1 MPPPIPRTAA
11 DPLVELDEIA
21 CRVGLFLAAAGATGV
36 ARSPAAPRHR
46 PIAGLLGALFV
57 ADCARGAWWGALD
70 RAPVPYAGALR
81 ALFHLDFAL
90 LLLFP
95 AGAATGACWALLGA
109 RWPWRL
115 AVGIFGAAALAQVV
129 SYPEIRGRAAMDA
142 ALFSVHVGAI
152 LIGLL
157 AATWALG
164 RRGWRGWRG
173 PTAGAALILLLG
185 EVAGLAGP
193 FLRARPIE
201 DWLSVRWQSAAI
213 WWILAAWHGRVLW
226 STPARTSPGSPS
238 RSGLSASSS
247 EEPR

>member
-1 MPPPIPRTAA
+1 M
-11 DPLVELDEIA
+11 ELDEAA
-21 CRVGLFLAAAGATGV
+21 CRAGLFLAAAGAALV

-57 ADCARGAWWGALD
+57 ADCARGAWWGLLH

-81 ALFHLDFAL
+81 VLFHLDFAL

-95 AGAATGACWALLGA
+95 ALSSAGACWALLGA
-109 RWPWRL
+109 RWPWRIAAGL
-115 AVGIFGAAALAQVV
+115 FVGIALAQAA
-129 SYPEIRGRAAMDA
+129 SYPEIRGAAAMDA
-142 ALFSVHVGAI
+142 ALFGAHLLAVTI
-152 LIGLL
+152 ALL
-157 AATWALG
+157 AAGWALG
-164 RRGWRGWRG
+164 REGWRGWGG
-173 PTAGAALILLLG
+173 PTRGAVVILALG
-185 EVAGLAGP
+185 EAAGLAGP
-193 FLRARPIE
+193 FLRGRPIE

-247 EEPR
+247 EERH